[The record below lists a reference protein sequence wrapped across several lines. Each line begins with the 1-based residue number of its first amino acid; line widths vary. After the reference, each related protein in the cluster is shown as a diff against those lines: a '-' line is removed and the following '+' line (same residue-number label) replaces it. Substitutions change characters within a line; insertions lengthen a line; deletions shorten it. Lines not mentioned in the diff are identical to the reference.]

1 MIDLRIAPLR
11 RYGRALALALAAT
24 PLVACSGSAVVNAL
38 TPRSGYTIERDLAY
52 GPGARQRLD
61 LYRPDGAAVDA
72 PLLVFFYGGNWQSGS
87 KERYRFVGQAFA
99 SRGYVTA
106 IPDYRVYPDARY
118 PAFIQDG
125 ALAVGWL
132 EAQPATAG
140 ERQVFLAGHS
150 AGAYIAAML
159 ALDGRWLGGAAA
171 GAGCRRITAVAGLA
185 GPYDFLPLND
195 PVLEEIF
202 GPGPASPA
210 SQPINHVAAGDPPM
224 LLATGT
230 DDRTVRPRNS
240 VALAERLEAAGV
252 AAELIEYPGLGHIG
266 IVAALAA
273 PLRFVAPVLD
283 DVDAFLRRQPG
294 CALG

>member
-1 MIDLRIAPLR
+1 MIDGSTGTLR
-11 RYGRALALALAAT
+11 RFGRAFAMALAAT

-38 TPRSGYTIERDLAY
+38 TPRSGYTVERDLAY

-61 LYRPDGAAVDA
+61 LYRPDGAAADA
-72 PLLVFFYGGNWQSGS
+72 PVMVFFYGGNWQTGS
-87 KERYRFVGQAFA
+87 KDLYRFVGQAFA

-106 IPDYRVYPDARY
+106 IPDYRLWPEARY
-118 PAFIQDG
+118 PAFVEDG
-125 ALAVGWL
+125 ALAVRWL
-132 EAQPATAG
+132 EDQPATAG
-140 ERQVFLAGHS
+140 ARPVYLAGHS

-159 ALDGRWLGGAAA
+159 TLDRRWLGETDAA
-171 GAGCRRITAVAGLA
+171 AGCRRIAAAAGLA

-195 PVLEEIF
+195 SVLEEIF
-202 GPGPASPA
+202 GPGPASPT

-224 LLATGT
+224 LLATGS

-240 VALAERLEAAGV
+240 VVLADRLASAGV
-252 AAELIEYPGLGHIG
+252 AAELIEYPGLGHVE

-273 PLRFVAPVLD
+273 PLRFLAPVLD